1 MRAGDPC
8 GTRMGGVSPCWAL
21 AALNTPRK
29 SNTLGGKGE
38 RSSCHHL
45 MFTETLLYT
54 PESLWKQLP
63 YSVKVHMQ
71 DISLWY
77 IGGGRR
83 RDGGKRRREEERGG
97 KEKEV
102 VGEGWV
108 GQREEY
114 YALP

>member
-1 MRAGDPC
+1 
-8 GTRMGGVSPCWAL
+8 
-21 AALNTPRK
+21 
-29 SNTLGGKGE
+29 
-38 RSSCHHL
+38 
-45 MFTETLLYT
+45 MFTETLWYA

-77 IGGGRR
+77 IGGGR
-83 RDGGKRRREEERGG
+83 GREEEGWRGRIERMG
-97 KEKEV
+97 GREEREEGRRKEEEKKRRE